1 MIYGALAD
9 LVVVVHLVF
18 VVFAVLGGLLVLKRR
33 RVAWFHLP
41 AVLWAALIEFANW
54 PCPLTPLE
62 NRLRHLA
69 GGTGYET
76 GFIEHY
82 LLPLLYPPG
91 LTRGLQIGLGILV
104 LTLNL
109 AVYAWLA
116 RRMHRR

>member
-1 MIYGALAD
+1 VIYGVLAD
-9 LVVVVHLVF
+9 LVVIAHLLF
-18 VVFAVLGGLLVLKRR
+18 VAFAVLGALLVLKWP

-41 AVLWAALIEFANW
+41 AVLWAALIEFA
-54 PCPLTPLE
+54 
-62 NRLRHLA
+62 HLA

-104 LTLNL
+104 LTVNL
-109 AVYAWLA
+109 AVYAWLV
-116 RRMHRR
+116 RRLRRR

>member
-1 MIYGALAD
+1 VIYGALAD

-18 VVFAVLGGLLVLKRR
+18 VVFAVLGGLLVLRR
-33 RVAWFHLP
+33 PRVAWFHLP

-69 GGTGYET
+69 GGNGYET

-116 RRMHRR
+116 RRMRRR